1 VQQTAIVSSSVEL
14 PKLDEDAHVG
24 KSTFAAMALAR
35 QTAHEA
41 LKPMS

>member
-1 VQQTAIVSSSVEL
+1 VQQIAIVSSSVAL
-14 PKLDEDAHVG
+14 PKSDEDVHVG

-41 LKPMS
+41 LKPMN